1 MCVVMFKPYYKLF
14 LFFGMLFMLV
24 NCANRG
30 MPSGGEKDTEPP
42 KIRYSTPDNFTTNF
56 KSNEIKIY
64 FDEYVKIKNAQKQLI
79 ISPPMDPAPDITPLG
94 SASKYITIKINDTLQ
109 ANTTYAFNFGQ
120 SIVDNNEENPY
131 SYYKYVFSTGAYID
145 SLSVKGAIIDAEKR
159 EPDTFVSVML
169 YEVDSTYNDSTI
181 YKSRPKYVT
190 NTLDSVSTFSID
202 NIKAGT
208 YRLVALKDENGN
220 YTYQQK
226 SDKIGFYD
234 KEITVPTDSFY
245 EIKLFKEVPDFKME
259 RPTQVAKQK
268 IQFGYRGDVS
278 NLSIEMLGDKPDGF
292 EHRFVKDAQRDTLYY
307 WYKPNVELD
316 TTFFVVKNKAY
327 VDTLKHRF
335 RDLKID
341 SLIIKPSGTGTIDFD
356 SDFLIEGNVPFEKLD
371 LERISIRDKDSL
383 NVDFST
389 ELDTLKNTYRFKF
402 DKTEANVYQVQF
414 LPEAV
419 TDFFGKVND
428 TLNYTIKTKRFSDLS
443 DVRVSL
449 IDAEYP
455 LIVQLTDNSGKVKYE
470 QFADAPRMFDF
481 RHINP
486 GTYYLRVI
494 YDANGNRK
502 WDSGNYLKKIQPERI
517 SYYSKI
523 IDART
528 GWDLVEEFTLL
539 KTDPDPPKN

>member
-1 MCVVMFKPYYKLF
+1 MFKPYYKLF

-145 SLSVKGAIIDAEKR
+145 SLSVKGAIVDAEKR

-292 EHRFVKDAQRDTLYY
+292 EHRIVRDAQRDTLYY

-316 TTFFVVKNKAY
+316 TTLFVVKNKAY
-327 VDTLKHRF
+327 VDT
-335 RDLKID
+335 
-341 SLIIKPSGTGTIDFD
+341 
-356 SDFLIEGNVPFEKLD
+356 
-371 LERISIRDKDSL
+371 
-383 NVDFST
+383 
-389 ELDTLKNTYRFKF
+389 
-402 DKTEANVYQVQF
+402 
-414 LPEAV
+414 
-419 TDFFGKVND
+419 
-428 TLNYTIKTKRFSDLS
+428 
-443 DVRVSL
+443 
-449 IDAEYP
+449 
-455 LIVQLTDNSGKVKYE
+455 
-470 QFADAPRMFDF
+470 
-481 RHINP
+481 
-486 GTYYLRVI
+486 
-494 YDANGNRK
+494 
-502 WDSGNYLKKIQPERI
+502 
-517 SYYSKI
+517 
-523 IDART
+523 
-528 GWDLVEEFTLL
+528 
-539 KTDPDPPKN
+539 